1 MENYRKN
8 VRNIA
13 ILLGYLNIVINLEK
27 YKDVKEDYINILKEI
42 SKQTSYYIEN
52 HNFNNLTSSQVKELW
67 YKIDMLREK
76 KLFDKN
82 IGDEGLFSD
91 EVLIW
96 YEIVF
101 LKK

>member
-42 SKQTSYYIEN
+42 SKQTSYY
-52 HNFNNLTSSQVKELW
+52 KET
-67 YKIDMLREK
+67 I
-76 KLFDKN
+76 
-82 IGDEGLFSD
+82 
-91 EVLIW
+91 
-96 YEIVF
+96 
-101 LKK
+101 

>member
-27 YKDVKEDYINILKEI
+27 YKDVKEDYVNILKEI
-42 SKQTSYYIEN
+42 SKLAAYYIEN
-52 HNFNNLTSSQVKELW
+52 HNFNNLTSSQLKELW
-67 YKIDMLREK
+67 YKIDTLREK

-82 IGDEGLFSD
+82 IGDEASFSD